1 MIVRLAR
8 AYEEDTLVALARM
21 CAAEGMPHIKFV
33 EERVRETFQRYLKTA
48 NPTFFFA
55 DQDGRIAGF
64 LQAAICG
71 YDFADGIYTAQD
83 VLFVHPDRRGSRA
96 AALLI
101 RHFIVWSDRL
111 GALENRGGND
121 NGLTSRRTARFLK
134 KFGFEEVGYF
144 VRRIRGA

>member
-8 AYEEDTLVALARM
+8 AYEDDILVNLARM
-21 CAAEGMPHIKFV
+21 CAAETAPHIKFS
-33 EERVRETFQRYLKTA
+33 EKRVREVFQHYLDTA
-48 NPTFFFA
+48 RTTFFFA
-55 DQDGRIAGF
+55 DDNGRIVGF

-83 VLFVHPDRRGSRA
+83 VLFIHPDKRGSRA
-96 AALLI
+96 AALLMKE
-101 RHFIVWSDRL
+101 FVTWSDRL

-121 NGLTSRRTARFLK
+121 NGLTSERTAKFLG
-134 KFGFEEVGYF
+134 KFGFEKVGYF

>member
-8 AYEEDTLVALARM
+8 EYDEDTLVAMARM
-21 CAAEGMPHIKFV
+21 CAAEGMPHIEFV
-33 EERVRETFQRYLKTA
+33 EKRVRETFRRYLKTA

-55 DQDGRIAGF
+55 EQDGKIAGF

-83 VLFVHPDRRGSRA
+83 VLFVRPDKRGSRA

-101 RHFIVWSDRL
+101 REFVLWSDQL

-121 NGLTSRRTARFLK
+121 NGLTSRRTARFLS
-134 KFGFEEVGYF
+134 KFGFAEVGYF
-144 VRRIRGA
+144 VRRIRGV